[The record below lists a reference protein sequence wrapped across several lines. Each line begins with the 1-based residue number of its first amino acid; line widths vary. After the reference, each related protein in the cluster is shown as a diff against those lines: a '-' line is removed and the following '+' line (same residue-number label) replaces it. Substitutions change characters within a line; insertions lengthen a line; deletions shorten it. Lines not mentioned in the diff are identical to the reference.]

1 MKGHE
6 GTMTTIRTNR
16 SAIKALCLAVGLAGL
31 MAPTGALAQKSGSV
45 SLNIQAKKTLLVFPA
60 DVPASAGTAAPD
72 MSLLVADMASSR
84 FLASNVYSVTV
95 YHKSLPQVARL
106 RNDQQLSEVDATAP
120 FAEDSRKA
128 IKIAKLIG
136 YDTVCI
142 TSVDDYQY
150 DDNEKSVALTMSGRV
165 IDVET
170 GKIVKNV
177 TLSGGSSKGGK
188 AKEDEKAVEATRAT
202 GEKLLSQIAP
212 APVQVANVQKPTVDT
227 PRVEKRRKGG
237 SDWLWVLL
245 AVGAGVGLGLS
256 GHGGSGGGTDT
267 PPPPPQQ

>member
-1 MKGHE
+1 
-6 GTMTTIRTNR
+6 MTTIRMNR
-16 SAIKALCLAVGLAGL
+16 SALKALCLAAGLAGI
-31 MAPTGALAQKSGSV
+31 MAPMGVQAQKSGSV

-128 IKIAKLIG
+128 VKIAKLIG

-150 DDNEKSVALTMSGRV
+150 DETEKVVSLTMSGRV
-165 IDVET
+165 IEVET
-170 GKIVKNV
+170 GKIIKSV
-177 TLSGGSSKGGK
+177 TLTGAGSKGGK
-188 AKEDEKAVEATRAT
+188 AKEDERAVEATRVT
-202 GEKLLSQIAP
+202 CDKLLGQVAP
-212 APVQVANVQKPTVDT
+212 APVQVANTSKPAVDT
-227 PRVEKRRKGG
+227 PRPPKKRKGG

-256 GHGGSGGGTDT
+256 GHGGSGGGIDT
-267 PPPPPQQ
+267 PPPPPEL